1 MATHTQVTLTCD
13 ICGKAKDVTARTISL
28 DGKTYEIDLCSKDD
42 KALSKTVAGYVS
54 HSRKVTARRIS
65 RAHSGNE
72 RTARSRAETA
82 AVRAWAK
89 SQGMEVSDRGRVPK
103 AVSREYAAA
112 H

>member
-1 MATHTQVTLTCD
+1 MATQTHVTLTCD
-13 ICGKAKDVTARTISL
+13 ICGKAKDVSARTIGL
-28 DGKTYEIDLCSKDD
+28 DGKAYEIDLCSKDD

-54 HSRKVTARRIS
+54 RSRKVTAKRIS
-65 RAHSGNE
+65 RAPSGNV

-82 AVRAWAK
+82 AIRTWAK
-89 SQGMEVSDRGRVPK
+89 SQGMAVSDRGRVPE